1 MAIVSRTTNSNNK
14 FRRKSK
20 KNLIPVRVLDIILD
34 ENHPKFSEYG
44 EYDSI
49 GTIIYSEIDK
59 NVTKEYLENPNIAR
73 PLYSYLKYYPLIN
86 EVVLILTT
94 SDKTIY
100 DTGFNTTYYL
110 PSVNIWNHPHHNA
123 LPNLNDL
130 RINDADQQADYEETV
145 SGIVRKPKDG
155 GTDIELGQYFN
166 EQDKIKPLL
175 PFEGDAIIEGRFG
188 NSIRF
193 GSTTKQSINNWSFSD
208 PEYIGSPITIIR
220 NGQTRNVN
228 NESWKHTVEN
238 LNTDA
243 SSIYLTSDQAISNFK
258 TAGIATLDELTISWP
273 SFGQPDPD
281 TTREV
286 EVEETNIEDLSEDEV
301 QEIVQGDEE
310 ITELTE
316 ETGDITII
324 EQLPETEEEENS
336 SEITKYV
343 NSVFGKFTKLP
354 LLAGTDRLFAVNSTS
369 ELLQQADGEFRKVY
383 YPLKIDSSSPTSEVT
398 AQKLIEIMSYYKIKP
413 SPGKPAFY
421 TGFSKT
427 AINANLADEYFR
439 AHYLPVANSIH
450 VPSYKGYINLY
461 KDAVANE
468 FVTEEELDYRIRVQI
483 LDDIWAEVAHAAD
496 IDLNGVGGYLKDD
509 VGGTVGD
516 WFQKLFTGE
525 VRRKGKNQP
534 EAVLIPENYAN
545 LNPEDKTFSIRILD
559 QPVTPG
565 DGSIAIAD
573 GDVNVRLEF
582 KNIPEGNQDNY
593 YMVKMSRVMGED
605 VGPNRVFKS
614 NSYLNSENIKII
626 KTFAEQ
632 SLEKNYNIIIT
643 LKYVDLSLIGDGEY
657 DNLAHY
663 EGRTHN
669 LVEPQLESIWL
680 TDYSAD
686 DDLAQGD
693 DVEVISE
700 SKTEAEIKY
709 EELALAKGIST
720 PPKKYY
726 NQATGE
732 YIIKDKE
739 IPLPE
744 GDTIDGEG
752 KSIDQATAQK
762 KARRDAEQKASQ
774 LGAKVGVLVKATPS
788 KLGDQ
793 FIYRATYILIKPE

>member
-1 MAIVSRTTNSNNK
+1 
-14 FRRKSK
+14 
-20 KNLIPVRVLDIILD
+20 
-34 ENHPKFSEYG
+34 
-44 EYDSI
+44 
-49 GTIIYSEIDK
+49 
-59 NVTKEYLENPNIAR
+59 
-73 PLYSYLKYYPLIN
+73 
-86 EVVLILTT
+86 
-94 SDKTIY
+94 
-100 DTGFNTTYYL
+100 
-110 PSVNIWNHPHHNA
+110 
-123 LPNLNDL
+123 
-130 RINDADQQADYEETV
+130 
-145 SGIVRKPKDG
+145 
-155 GTDIELGQYFN
+155 
-166 EQDKIKPLL
+166 
-175 PFEGDAIIEGRFG
+175 
-188 NSIRF
+188 
-193 GSTTKQSINNWSFSD
+193 
-208 PEYIGSPITIIR
+208 
-220 NGQTRNVN
+220 
-228 NESWKHTVEN
+228 
-238 LNTDA
+238 
-243 SSIYLTSDQAISNFK
+243 
-258 TAGIATLDELTISWP
+258 
-273 SFGQPDPD
+273 
-281 TTREV
+281 
-286 EVEETNIEDLSEDEV
+286 
-301 QEIVQGDEE
+301 
-310 ITELTE
+310 
-316 ETGDITII
+316 
-324 EQLPETEEEENS
+324 
-336 SEITKYV
+336 
-343 NSVFGKFTKLP
+343 
-354 LLAGTDRLFAVNSTS
+354 
-369 ELLQQADGEFRKVY
+369 
-383 YPLKIDSSSPTSEVT
+383 
-398 AQKLIEIMSYYKIKP
+398 MSYYKIKP